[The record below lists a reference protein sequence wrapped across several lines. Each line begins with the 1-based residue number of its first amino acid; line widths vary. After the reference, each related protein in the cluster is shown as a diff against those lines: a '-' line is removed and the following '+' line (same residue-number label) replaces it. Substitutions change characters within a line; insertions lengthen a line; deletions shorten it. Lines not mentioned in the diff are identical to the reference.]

1 MRGCRRRWGCR
12 TFAGAADGPPD
23 PADRHDARPAI
34 QHKEPLMRPADLTLS
49 AGPNDVS
56 ARVRAALGAPILYHY
71 DPAFIERFRACED
84 AIARIYQ
91 TTSHEIILMQG
102 EAVLGL
108 EAAAR
113 AVVSPGMP
121 VLNLVSGVFGKGMGY
136 WLTAIGAE
144 LHELEVPYDESVTAA
159 AVDAYLAE
167 HPGIRMVSV
176 VHSETPSGTLNPVR
190 EIGPIARRHGAVTI
204 VDCVSSFG
212 GIDLQAEAWQLDLL
226 VAGPQKCLG
235 GPPGMSLIA
244 VSPQAWAAI
253 DDNPAAPRDSFLSLL
268 DWRDTWHGKGRF
280 PFTPSVSDL
289 HGVLEA
295 ANALLEEGLPASF
308 ARHARI
314 AAATR
319 AGALAMGLS
328 LWPRTEAI
336 AADCV
341 TSIRVPDAVTDIA
354 VRDHCL
360 ARYGVA
366 LSAGQGAGNIIRIG
380 HMGDTARLMY
390 PVAGLAA
397 LGRTM
402 LDLGVTVDVGAG
414 VAAAMASLAASA
426 GDPA

>member
-1 MRGCRRRWGCR
+1 
-12 TFAGAADGPPD
+12 
-23 PADRHDARPAI
+23 
-34 QHKEPLMRPADLTLS
+34 MRPADLTLS

-71 DPAFIERFRACED
+71 DPAFIERFRAAEA
-84 AIARIYQ
+84 AIAAIYE

-113 AVVSPGMP
+113 SVVAPGMP

-136 WLTAIGAE
+136 WLKAIGAE
-144 LHELEVPYDESVTAA
+144 LQELEVPYDEAIDPA
-159 AVDAYLAE
+159 AVDAYLTA

-190 EIGPIARRHGAVTI
+190 ELGPIARKHGAVTI

-212 GIDLQAEAWQLDLL
+212 GIELQAEAWQLDLL

-235 GPPGMSLIA
+235 GPPGMSLMA
-244 VSPQAWAAI
+244 VSDQAWAAI
-253 DDNPAAPRDSFLSLL
+253 DANPNAPRDSFLSML

-295 ANALLEEGLPASF
+295 ANALLEEGLGAVQ
-308 ARHARI
+308 ARHARV

-319 AGALAMGLS
+319 AGVVGMGLA
-328 LWPRTEAI
+328 LWAKTEAI

-341 TSIRVPDAVTDIA
+341 TSIRLPDSVTDIQ
-354 VRDHCL
+354 VRDHVL
-360 ARYGVA
+360 AHYGVA

-397 LGRTM
+397 LGRS
-402 LDLGVTVDVGAG
+402 LIDLGVEVDVGAG
-414 VAAAMASLAASA
+414 VAAAMGSLAASA
-426 GDPA
+426 EAGA

>member
-1 MRGCRRRWGCR
+1 
-12 TFAGAADGPPD
+12 
-23 PADRHDARPAI
+23 
-34 QHKEPLMRPADLTLS
+34 
-49 AGPNDVS
+49 
-56 ARVRAALGAPILYHY
+56 
-71 DPAFIERFRACED
+71 
-84 AIARIYQ
+84 
-91 TTSHEIILMQG
+91 MQG

-136 WLTAIGAE
+136 WLSAIGAE
-144 LHELEVPYDESVTAA
+144 LHELEVPYDEAIDPA
-159 AVDAYLAE
+159 AVDAYLTE

-176 VHSETPSGTLNPVR
+176 VHSETPSGTLNPV
-190 EIGPIARRHGAVTI
+190 EHIGPIARKHGAVTI

-212 GIDLQAEAWQLDLL
+212 GIELKAEAWQLDLL

-235 GPPGMSLIA
+235 GPPGMSLMA

-253 DDNPAAPRDSFLSLL
+253 DANPNAPRDSFLSML

-295 ANALLEEGLPASF
+295 ASALLEEGLANVQ

-319 AGALAMGLS
+319 AGVAGMGLR
-328 LWPRTEAI
+328 LWARSQSI

-341 TSIRVPDAVTDIA
+341 TSIRLPDSVTDIG
-354 VRDHCL
+354 VRDHVL
-360 ARYGVA
+360 AHYGVA
-366 LSAGQGAGNIIRIG
+366 LSAGQGAGNLIRIG

-397 LGRTM
+397 LGRTL
-402 LDLGVTVDVGAG
+402 LDLGVEVDVGEG
-414 VAAAMASLAASA
+414 VAAAMGSLAASGA
-426 GDPA
+426 GPA

>member
-1 MRGCRRRWGCR
+1 
-12 TFAGAADGPPD
+12 
-23 PADRHDARPAI
+23 
-34 QHKEPLMRPADLTLS
+34 MRPADLTLS

-71 DPAFIERFRACED
+71 DPAFIERFRAAEA
-84 AIARIYQ
+84 AIASIYE
-91 TTSHEIILMQG
+91 TTAHEIILMQG

-144 LHELEVPYDESVTAA
+144 LHELEVPYDEAIDPA
-159 AVDAYLAE
+159 AVDAYLSE

-176 VHSETPSGTLNPVR
+176 VHSETPSGTLNPVW
-190 EIGPIARRHGAVTI
+190 EIGPIARKHGAVTI
-204 VDCVSSFG
+204 VDCVSSLG
-212 GIDLQAEAWQLDLL
+212 GIELKAEAWQLDLL

-235 GPPGMSLIA
+235 GPPGMSLMA

-253 DDNPAAPRDSFLSLL
+253 DANPHAPRDSFLSML

-295 ANALLEEGLPASF
+295 ANAVLEEGLANVQ
-308 ARHARI
+308 ARHSRV
-314 AAATR
+314 AAAIR
-319 AGALAMGLS
+319 AGVAGMGLQIWAKS
-328 LWPRTEAI
+328 EAI

-341 TSIRVPDAVTDIA
+341 TSIRLPASVTDTQ
-354 VRDHCL
+354 VRDHVL
-360 ARYGVA
+360 AHYGVA

-380 HMGDTARLMY
+380 HMGDTARLMV

-397 LGRTM
+397 LGRTL
-402 LDLGVTVDVGAG
+402 LDLGVEVDLGEG
-414 VAAAMASLAASA
+414 VAAAMGSLSASGAAGA
-426 GDPA
+426 